1 MSEKP
6 NSNLLEQKSALV
18 SYLDDMLQNATETA
32 EAVNLETAVSID
44 NMITAR
50 QLVLDSEEQQ
60 VSQPEMRR
68 VNEPRPSAPTEDSVE
83 SPDDAE
89 STKVDSVMT
98 SDMFPV
104 QCLMFKV
111 GSNMLSIP
119 LTELNSVVEWQHKLN
134 RPPGEPDWMLG
145 ILRHRNNNVRVINSA
160 AILQIQREEE
170 ISCGFVLVLGD
181 ERWGI
186 SCDQIDK
193 VITLNYA
200 DVQWHK
206 NQTNRIAL
214 GTIRSSLS
222 TLLSSRGIIS
232 RLSNS

>member
-1 MSEKP
+1 MSEKTS
-6 NSNLLEQKSALV
+6 SNLLEQKSALV

-44 NMITAR
+44 NMLTAR

-60 VSQPEMRR
+60 VSQPETSRF
-68 VNEPRPSAPTEDSVE
+68 NDPESSALTEDSVE
-83 SPDDAE
+83 SPGEAE

-119 LTELNSVVEWQHKLN
+119 LTDLNSVVEWQHKLN
-134 RPPGEPDWMLG
+134 RPPDEPDWMLG
-145 ILRHRNNNVRVINSA
+145 ILRHRNNNVRVIDSA
-160 AILQIQREEE
+160 AILQIKREEK

-181 ERWGI
+181 EKWGI

-214 GTIRSSLS
+214 GTVRSSLS
-222 TLLSSRGIIS
+222 TLLSSRGIIN
-232 RLSNS
+232 RLASA